1 MATLLIWA
9 WRRTAR
15 GEWSRYSAAAAAI
28 LLFNE
33 ALLGA
38 MLVVF
43 EHVGMDRSASRAVF
57 LSLHFGNTLLLVA
70 ALTLSAK
77 WLSNSARRSHFA
89 GLTENTIR
97 GHRSYMGNLKA
108 FFGDRKL
115 EDITVSLVETYRDE
129 RRQQAA
135 RNKPGQT
142 VKGATVNRELECL
155 KCMLDFAMKRKY
167 IAENPAAQVKH
178 FNELRERPTRRML
191 TLDEEKRILDAAPV
205 HLRVAIILLS
215 QTGGRTYSEGFS
227 LRWSQVDFEHKV
239 IRLDNNVK
247 TPGSAGPIPLSQY
260 ACEVLQA
267 WKKESPLKS
276 DYVFPSP
283 VVPNKPISTV
293 KTAWKATLRR
303 AGVTAFPIYNLRH
316 VFCTRLS
323 EVAPDAVVQRAMRH
337 TSPETKRHYQL
348 GMAEQ
353 VRQAVEKTNKRLY
366 GKRAPLH
373 FRDSLPQ
380 KGEEETIAVCK

>member
-1 MATLLIWA
+1 LIEFTHRATSGLSLVLVATLLIWA

-15 GEWSRYSAAAAAI
+15 GEWSRYSAAAATI

-135 RNKPGQT
+135 RN
-142 VKGATVNRELECL
+142 
-155 KCMLDFAMKRKY
+155 
-167 IAENPAAQVKH
+167 
-178 FNELRERPTRRML
+178 
-191 TLDEEKRILDAAPV
+191 
-205 HLRVAIILLS
+205 
-215 QTGGRTYSEGFS
+215 
-227 LRWSQVDFEHKV
+227 
-239 IRLDNNVK
+239 
-247 TPGSAGPIPLSQY
+247 
-260 ACEVLQA
+260 
-267 WKKESPLKS
+267 
-276 DYVFPSP
+276 
-283 VVPNKPISTV
+283 
-293 KTAWKATLRR
+293 
-303 AGVTAFPIYNLRH
+303 
-316 VFCTRLS
+316 
-323 EVAPDAVVQRAMRH
+323 
-337 TSPETKRHYQL
+337 SPETKRHYQL

-380 KGEEETIAVCK
+380 KGEEEKIAVCK

>member
-1 MATLLIWA
+1 M
-9 WRRTAR
+9 
-15 GEWSRYSAAAAAI
+15 
-28 LLFNE
+28 
-33 ALLGA
+33 
-38 MLVVF
+38 
-43 EHVGMDRSASRAVF
+43 
-57 LSLHFGNTLLLVA
+57 
-70 ALTLSAK
+70 
-77 WLSNSARRSHFA
+77 
-89 GLTENTIR
+89 
-97 GHRSYMGNLKA
+97 
-108 FFGDRKL
+108 
-115 EDITVSLVETYRDE
+115 
-129 RRQQAA
+129 
-135 RNKPGQT
+135 
-142 VKGATVNRELECL
+142 
-155 KCMLDFAMKRKY
+155 
-167 IAENPAAQVKH
+167 
-178 FNELRERPTRRML
+178 
-191 TLDEEKRILDAAPV
+191 
-205 HLRVAIILLS
+205 
-215 QTGGRTYSEGFS
+215 
-227 LRWSQVDFEHKV
+227 DFEQKV

-247 TPGSAGPIPLSQY
+247 TPGSAEPIPLSQY

-283 VVPNKPISTV
+283 VVPNRPISTV

-337 TSPETKRHYQL
+337 TSPETKRRYQL

-380 KGEEETIAVCK
+380 KGEEEKIAVCK

>member
-1 MATLLIWA
+1 
-9 WRRTAR
+9 
-15 GEWSRYSAAAAAI
+15 
-28 LLFNE
+28 
-33 ALLGA
+33 
-38 MLVVF
+38 
-43 EHVGMDRSASRAVF
+43 
-57 LSLHFGNTLLLVA
+57 
-70 ALTLSAK
+70 
-77 WLSNSARRSHFA
+77 
-89 GLTENTIR
+89 
-97 GHRSYMGNLKA
+97 MGNLKA

-167 IAENPAAQVKH
+167 IAENPAAQVKP

-247 TPGSAGPIPLSQY
+247 TPGSAEPIPLSQY

-283 VVPNKPISTV
+283 VVANKPISTV

-380 KGEEETIAVCK
+380 REEEEKIAVCK